1 MFFLAT
7 IGAGTAIIVHR
18 RVLITNSLLGRV
30 LSSVGISNST
40 SGLHRFIHH
49 VEVLV
54 EFYCILGEIVVAL

>member
-1 MFFLAT
+1 MFVLVT
-7 IGAGTAIIVHR
+7 IVAGAAIVVHG

-30 LSSVGISNST
+30 LSRVGISNST

-54 EFYCILGEIVVAL
+54 KFDCILREIVVAL